1 MICEIRKWEEGDA
14 EDLAHALSDVSVQDN
29 LRDGLPYPY
38 TKEDAR
44 AFLASMRAAP
54 EDEVFA
60 FAVVAEGKVVG
71 SIAAFRKDNIHSRTA
86 EVGYYLAREY
96 WNRGIMTAALGL
108 LCEYVFSHSDILR
121 LFAEPFA
128 DNYGSCRALE
138 KAGFSCEGVLRKNAV
153 KNGKTRDMK
162 MYSRLREE

>member
-1 MICEIRKWEEGDA
+1 M
-14 EDLAHALSDVSVQDN
+14 
-29 LRDGLPYPY
+29 
-38 TKEDAR
+38 
-44 AFLASMRAAP
+44 
-54 EDEVFA
+54 
-60 FAVVAEGKVVG
+60 
-71 SIAAFRKDNIHSRTA
+71 TA

-108 LCEYVFSHSDILR
+108 LCEYVFAHSDILR

-138 KAGFSCEGVLRKNAV
+138 KAGFSCEGVLPKNAV
-153 KNGKTRDMK
+153 KNGKTRDRK